1 MKGVDSVEFIIENWM
16 IIVAGIAALIGAVVF
31 AVDFFKANREKQ
43 IENVKE
49 WLLYA
54 VTLAEKELGSGTG
67 KLKLRQVYD
76 MFTARFPWLAKIIT
90 FNKFSE
96 MVDEA
101 LVTMNELL
109 DTNAAINEYVDGD
122 NTELKG

>member
-1 MKGVDSVEFIIENWM
+1 MKGVIAMEFIMENWM
-16 IIVAGIAALIGAVVF
+16 LIVAGLAAAVVAVVF
-31 AVDFFKANREKQ
+31 AVDFFKANREQQ

-76 MFTARFPWLAKIIT
+76 MFTTRFPWLAKVIT
-90 FNKFSE
+90 FEKFSE

-101 LVTMNELL
+101 LVTMNDLL
-109 DTNAAINEYVDGD
+109 VTNEAIHEYVDGD
-122 NTELKG
+122 KAELKG